1 MHFSVNHSK
10 VLAIHALWGLIA
22 VFSEESVM
30 DVLPFR
36 VEVVE
41 DYVGVAG
48 VACGEDDY
56 LEVFA

>member
-48 VACGEDDY
+48 VA
-56 LEVFA
+56 V